1 MVGQA
6 GHGSCSSV
14 HNVML
19 FFMLKSKDHA
29 HYFPFESVTIAFTQL
44 VSLFRLLFR
53 FISFLGSKFVF
64 WYTPHDVFQA
74 KRKADLKGRFCAY
87 YGPFE
92 IEIRQNR
99 LKILKKKCGKR
110 FRLRNAKYNCRFLI
124 CEIRL
129 PLPYSV
135 YSDILSRVVTMM
147 LSPKILFMTLS
158 LSYVGYKCVAI
169 YTEWPLW
176 QILLWGKNLFFFMCM
191 PQSGRHTPTRVSQ
204 SGFEWIML

>member
-1 MVGQA
+1 M
-6 GHGSCSSV
+6 SCY
-14 HNVML
+14 
-19 FFMLKSKDHA
+19 FFMLKSKDHGY
-29 HYFPFESVTIAFTQL
+29 YFPFESVTIAFTQL

-87 YGPFE
+87 YRPFE
-92 IEIRQNR
+92 TEIRQNR
-99 LKILKKKCGKR
+99 LKIQKK
-110 FRLRNAKYNCRFLI
+110 NAEREFGSGILNATADSWSVKFDC
-124 CEIRL
+124 
-129 PLPYSV
+129 PYRTV

-176 QILLWGKNLFFFMCM
+176 QILLWLQACHMLVINVWLYM
-191 PQSGRHTPTRVSQ
+191 PSGPSEKYCLWLLACH
-204 SGFEWIML
+204 MLVI